1 MNHASLLRLFT
12 LAVLTVVVAAC
23 SANPAIPT
31 VLPAQT
37 QSATAAAGTGA
48 ETDALP
54 GETNLART
62 DAQGMVEFVVTPLN
76 LSSPGET
83 LDFGVAMNTH
93 SVDLSW
99 NLAAQSALR
108 TDTGLEVRGL
118 KWPVGGG
125 HHYEGTLAFP
135 AKTAEG
141 KTLLDGATTLTLNI
155 RDAGAPERVFV
166 WNLP

>member
-1 MNHASLLRLFT
+1 MNQPSLLRLFT

-23 SANPAIPT
+23 SANPATPT
-31 VLPAQT
+31 VPPAQT
-37 QSATAAAGTGA
+37 GSATTAADAGA

-62 DAQGMVEFVVTPLN
+62 DAQAMVEFVVTPLN
-76 LSSPGET
+76 LSSPGAT
-83 LDFGVAMNTH
+83 LDFGVSMNTH

-118 KWPVGGG
+118 KWPAGGG
-125 HHYEGTLAFP
+125 HHYEGTLTFP

-141 KTLLDGATTLTLNI
+141 KTLLDGAKILTLTI